1 MATDIK
7 RRQTD
12 LSASFADT
20 LTGSVS
26 APRTIQALCR
36 TCKYVRHPGYGVT
49 WISASSAVAIAGL
62 SALPSYAA
70 YAQNTLHRWIS
81 FATAKLPARNLKRG
95 SLLDQV
101 QAEQLAALADPRIIG
116 ISPSAGLLGLGQQR
130 RRTPKAVLYG
140 MTPSIAW
147 LRTRRRRTS
156 VANRIAVGPVYTP
169 W

>member
-70 YAQNTLHRWIS
+70 YADRKSTRLNSSHL
-81 FATAKLPARNLKRG
+81 
-95 SLLDQV
+95 
-101 QAEQLAALADPRIIG
+101 G
-116 ISPSAGLLGLGQQR
+116 ISY
-130 RRTPKAVLYG
+130 AVFCLKKKNKQ
-140 MTPSIAW
+140 M
-147 LRTRRRRTS
+147 
-156 VANRIAVGPVYTP
+156 
-169 W
+169 